1 MKISKKE
8 EPSEKRRHKKGR
20 RMKKERREKKLAR
33 SSASQ
38 SFTPFLFHPSV
49 INLHS
54 IFIQHSS
61 SSFLPFLFFHFISSS
76 FPFLSFHF
84 IFLSFSFFCFVLLTF
99 FVWPPFPFPF
109 FPFSLFRR
117 IGHTINRDR
126 IACQVACGSAAGH
139 RERLKSENQRREN
152 ERHRTIVPRPL

>member
-54 IFIQHSS
+54 IFNLLLH
-61 SSFLPFLFFHFISSS
+61 LSSS